1 MVLAA
6 AILVGMPMQALADV
20 LVTLQGDRI
29 KGVLANREA
38 ILDVGTLPPT
48 VGMLVG
54 EGDDASFLRFAR
66 DEVDYVIVTVDGED
80 RVFDGRTSRKG
91 TSQEIGAGS
100 SASRGNTNPA
110 AGPLLVVAGL
120 GIGALSALNP
130 QGGPKVTV
138 TENDADFDEETYD
151 AINYVGFG
159 LGAALL
165 IAGMAQIQRGQRANR
180 TATSGLGVDSG
191 GRLFYTKSF

>member
-1 MVLAA
+1 M
-6 AILVGMPMQALADV
+6 
-20 LVTLQGDRI
+20 
-29 KGVLANREA
+29 
-38 ILDVGTLPPT
+38 
-48 VGMLVG
+48 
-54 EGDDASFLRFAR
+54 
-66 DEVDYVIVTVDGED
+66 
-80 RVFDGRTSRKG
+80 
-91 TSQEIGAGS
+91 
-100 SASRGNTNPA
+100 
-110 AGPLLVVAGL
+110 
-120 GIGALSALNP
+120 
-130 QGGPKVTV
+130 